1 MLPLDASINILNP
14 VIATGDF
21 PTNLC
26 AIKILTE
33 LTDKQGV
40 NMTDHHLDSVML
52 NIAKVLRYSL
62 FFFMVNKLFFLFFFK

>member
-33 LTDKQGV
+33 LTEKQGN
-40 NMTDHHLDSVML
+40 NMNDHQLDNVMQ
-52 NIAKVLRYSL
+52 NISKV
-62 FFFMVNKLFFLFFFK
+62 